1 MKRDLVIT
9 SASGYTFDQIRYW
22 LNSLDSSGFT
32 GERVIVVGNATHQL
46 VTRLEARG
54 CRVVSRDTLLG
65 VHDDTE
71 RSPFVDEQMS
81 VDRYFLFW
89 KFLTSRS
96 RDEIRYVIGVDI
108 RDAVFQLDP
117 TAWLTEHLGDKQ
129 LVVASEGLTY
139 EDQPWNRQSMTDA
152 FGTQVFDYMRG
163 RLVWNCGTIAGDLS
177 LFRDMALN
185 LYLGCAARNVSYADQ
200 ASLNILLSLSPYRQL
215 TLFDNGDLGWACQ
228 TVTMAAGARGPKLSY
243 KFRGAEP
250 LFDGDVVYTRAG
262 KPFCI
267 VHQYDRI
274 PHWKTCLEKKFG

>member
-1 MKRDLVIT
+1 MKRDVVIT

-32 GERVIVVGNATHQL
+32 GERVIVVGNASRQL

-54 CRVVSRDTLLG
+54 CHVVSRETLLG
-65 VHDDTE
+65 IHHDTE
-71 RSPFVDEQMS
+71 RSPFVDEHMS

-89 KFLTSRS
+89 KFLASRS
-96 RDEIRYVIGVDI
+96 SDEIRYVISVDI

-117 TAWLTEHLGDKQ
+117 TVWLAEHLGEKQ

-163 RLVWNCGTIAGDLS
+163 CLVWNCGTIAGDLS

-215 TLFDNGDLGWACQ
+215 TLFDSGDLGWACQ
-228 TVTMAAGARGPKLSY
+228 TVTMVAAARGPELSY

-250 LFDGDVVYTRAG
+250 LFDGDVAYTRAG

-274 PHWKTCLEKKFG
+274 PHWKMCLEKKFG